1 MQWIIWPMP
10 EGWLH
15 LKSIANWFPSET
27 IDHSIVQKSYQCS
40 GLRIF
45 GNCKICV
52 ILSPTRIQSW
62 LWKFCQSV
70 QDCPSQQVARVFS
83 LDVFPF
89 SIKTLPKAQRTRGLS
104 SAYQSNFFRSYHKL
118 LHKSW
123 SNIFRISTKHK
134 LQNLNQTSA
143 FQHNLNLD
151 QT

>member
-10 EGWLH
+10 VGWLH

-83 LDVFPF
+83 SDVFPF
-89 SIKTLPKAQRTRGLS
+89 SIKKNVICWSVNAVLGFVVHFFLQACPIECVQALPRTLTSWQEGGKFSVKRGG
-104 SAYQSNFFRSYHKL
+104 
-118 LHKSW
+118 W
-123 SNIFRISTKHK
+123 
-134 LQNLNQTSA
+134 A
-143 FQHNLNLD
+143 FEANPR
-151 QT
+151 